1 MVRGIAT
8 DLDPA
13 PAARCMLPQLE
24 RFAARVGA
32 LVHVMRPLGVAAVTA
47 RARFACIA
55 AVTELRI
62 RALAAERTGKYLHD
76 LLLA

>member
-32 LVHVMRPLGVAAVTA
+32 LVHVMRPLGIAAVTA
-47 RARFACIA
+47 GARLARIA

-62 RALAAERTGKYLHD
+62 GAVTAGRTGKYLHEP
-76 LLLA
+76 LLA